1 MIFHCCD
8 RFRRN
13 ATAAHLTLNGL
24 DYLEVLDRDLPDNHE
39 FRQRTLFLHFLK
51 PFAGITVDNLRLTG
65 GDRIQDVHLEWV
77 EAGQPAPAELTA
89 EETTL
94 LSALADADRV
104 LVIRTDTSGDRSTYT
119 LRLVRSPS
127 DDRVPVGF
135 DPQLAE
141 IEFSFKVECP
151 SDFDCQPVNDCPPD
165 TPDAPEINY

>member
-89 EETTL
+89 EVTEDVAKAATTIVARAQARKPCAV
-94 LSALADADRV
+94 SRNP
-104 LVIRTDTSGDRSTYT
+104 TSC
-119 LRLVRSPS
+119 V
-127 DDRVPVGF
+127 
-135 DPQLAE
+135 
-141 IEFSFKVECP
+141 
-151 SDFDCQPVNDCPPD
+151 
-165 TPDAPEINY
+165 